1 MTNDEIKKL
10 LEIWRSNANY
20 EGKYPPPYTLMA
32 VQLNNACDVI
42 EELINKHPINDE
54 FNIIV
59 IGLAHAKPPEDLYIR
74 WLIREAQNL
83 LDLET

>member
-32 VQLNNACDVI
+32 IQLNNACDVI
-42 EELINKHPINDE
+42 EEL
-54 FNIIV
+54 
-59 IGLAHAKPPEDLYIR
+59 LTKPPEDVHIR
-74 WLIREAQNL
+74 WITQHL
-83 LDLET
+83 LGLKID